1 MKVKKADFLI
11 IFAMLTLSLI
21 MSLAISNLDTKKEGQ
36 IIRIEQGSR
45 LIGEYPLDYDR
56 EIDIDVNGHYNKV
69 VIKDG
74 KAFMKEANCRDQI
87 CVHMKEI
94 NMDGETIICLPNKVF
109 IEVVDKKSKD
119 NDDAIDKV
127 VRWKKI

>member
-11 IFAMLTLSLI
+11 IFAMLALSLI

-36 IIRIEQGSR
+36 IIRIEQGSK
-45 LIGEYPLDYDR
+45 LIGEYPLDDDR

-69 VIKDG
+69 VIKNG

-94 NMDGETIICLPNKVF
+94 NIDGETIICLPNKVF
-109 IEVVDKKSKD
+109 IEVVDKKSND

>member
-11 IFAMLTLSLI
+11 IFAMLALSLI

-36 IIRIEQGSR
+36 IIRIEQGSK
-45 LIGEYPLDYDR
+45 LIGEYPLDHDR
-56 EIDIDVNGHYNKV
+56 EIDIDDNGHYNKV

-109 IEVVDKKSKD
+109 IEVVDKESKD

-127 VRWKKI
+127 VR